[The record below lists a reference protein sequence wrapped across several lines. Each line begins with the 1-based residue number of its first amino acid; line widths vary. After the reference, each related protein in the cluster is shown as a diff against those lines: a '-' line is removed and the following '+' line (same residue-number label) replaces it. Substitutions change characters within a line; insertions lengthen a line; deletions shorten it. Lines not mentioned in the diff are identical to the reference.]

1 MSEPQQATFGGGCFW
16 CTEAVFRRIRGVS
29 SVVSGYCGG
38 QIASPTYEAVCQGTT
53 GHAEVIQVEFDSQQ
67 ISFGDLLDVFFATH
81 DPSTL
86 NQQGA
91 DRGTQYRS
99 VIFYHDEIQKQIAD
113 EKVNE
118 WNSFG
123 EYPNPV
129 VTEIVPIATFFPAEV
144 YHQEYFERNSHQ
156 PYCSAVIA
164 PKVQKLLERFADLTR
179 HPS

>member
-1 MSEPQQATFGGGCFW
+1 
-16 CTEAVFRRIRGVS
+16 
-29 SVVSGYCGG
+29 VSGYCGG

-118 WNSFG
+118 WNSSG

-129 VTEIVPIATFFPAEV
+129 VTEVVPIATFFPAEG

-164 PKVQKLLERFADLTR
+164 PKVQKLLDRFADLTR